1 MLAKLGDV
9 EDIVNIFES
18 PPEIQS
24 VGCLPNTLQHPER
37 SYKPSPKLPSTC
49 QVKCLRREQHF
60 FSHLM
65 FLQSVVLVEVAL
77 LVLLGSLE
85 MILGLLD
92 KLLDVLYKVSSS
104 RSPTLTSH
112 NSINR

>member
-18 PPEIQS
+18 PPEIQP
-24 VGCLPNTLQHPER
+24 VGSLPNTLQHPER
-37 SYKPSPKLPSTC
+37 SNKPRPKLPSPS
-49 QVKCLRREQHF
+49 QMKCLRREKHF

-65 FLQSVVLVEVAL
+65 LLQAVVLIKVAL
-77 LVLLGSLE
+77 LMLLASLE

-92 KLLDVLYKVSSS
+92 
-104 RSPTLTSH
+104 
-112 NSINR
+112 